1 MLWMPRE
8 EGQGLTEYAM
18 LLMLIAI
25 VLIAIVM
32 LLGNHVVEL
41 YSQVVSDLPTP

>member
-41 YSQVVSDLPTP
+41 YSQVVSDFPTS